1 MPKAARLL
9 IFLGTL
15 GAMSPTLSGLY
26 PTILIIAVLAGI
38 NLTKD
43 LGRAVFFSFFILAI
57 LSLGVSLSGI
67 LSTELITV
75 VFTSGL
81 LIYFF
86 PQFIAI
92 ALLFLFVETPLF
104 QTITLVAGS
113 WLPLQLQQ
121 SSPILVYLLLSIVVF
136 NRDKLKTC
144 ICTALVVMSS
154 FINWHLNLDVLMAG
168 LINSLIIGV
177 FFSLKDVK
185 VSYPRY
191 KFYIVVAALSI
202 HSLLIWSSMSQ
213 IDMGRILV
221 WIPSFTDKYESQ
233 FFKNYSNTL
242 SLAGIK
248 ATQITD
254 ISEISENSLVI
265 VPWGT
270 DIESKKFLQD
280 LKKSPIGKSLTV
292 LIGGE
297 HTNYSGFADRLNP
310 LFEGKLSFNNTT
322 TVPPQNANHMGALW
336 TGSVLQFPFD
346 ATINRGADLSIS
358 SLYSFPLL
366 IAKSI
371 FVDLGPKEFN
381 DFWVGDFNLDKLD
394 RRGWMLLMAA
404 YRDGPLWILSGD
416 NSFLMNRYLLPNPAP
431 ITHAISLATLF
442 PMLLLELW
450 ILIVIFAWGIQA
462 RNINTASIKY
472 VFIFLL
478 PILILVIISFSLRA
492 QASPN
497 YFLNKALFQ
506 NLKYFGGD
514 ERSSAIAIS
523 ANSKVIDE
531 SKKRLFVYEGFF
543 TSKDIGNS
551 GIDEIHIGHI
561 KNGFTYNGIKIDNCD
576 LTSYS
581 NSANPK
587 INLLEA
593 QYCRVTGDAR
603 VIVGNKNQASVIEI
617 NSTPSVT
624 LILDKY
630 FLSGSA
636 PNDANIKYLLKLL
649 DGSNSP

>member
-1 MPKAARLL
+1 M
-9 IFLGTL
+9 
-15 GAMSPTLSGLY
+15 
-26 PTILIIAVLAGI
+26 
-38 NLTKD
+38 
-43 LGRAVFFSFFILAI
+43 
-57 LSLGVSLSGI
+57 
-67 LSTELITV
+67 
-75 VFTSGL
+75 
-81 LIYFF
+81 
-86 PQFIAI
+86 
-92 ALLFLFVETPLF
+92 
-104 QTITLVAGS
+104 
-113 WLPLQLQQ
+113 
-121 SSPILVYLLLSIVVF
+121 
-136 NRDKLKTC
+136 
-144 ICTALVVMSS
+144 
-154 FINWHLNLDVLMAG
+154 
-168 LINSLIIGV
+168 
-177 FFSLKDVK
+177 
-185 VSYPRY
+185 
-191 KFYIVVAALSI
+191 
-202 HSLLIWSSMSQ
+202 
-213 IDMGRILV
+213 
-221 WIPSFTDKYESQ
+221 
-233 FFKNYSNTL
+233 
-242 SLAGIK
+242 
-248 ATQITD
+248 
-254 ISEISENSLVI
+254 
-265 VPWGT
+265 
-270 DIESKKFLQD
+270 
-280 LKKSPIGKSLTV
+280 
-292 LIGGE
+292 
-297 HTNYSGFADRLNP
+297 
-310 LFEGKLSFNNTT
+310 
-322 TVPPQNANHMGALW
+322 
-336 TGSVLQFPFD
+336 
-346 ATINRGADLSIS
+346 
-358 SLYSFPLL
+358 

-497 YFLNKALFQ
+497 YFLKKALFQ